1 MQWVT
6 EHLAADGWHVTDVHT
21 QNRGYDLEARRGPQV
36 RCVEVKG
43 VAGQA
48 STSGVRLTSGELTSA
63 RQHGDDY
70 WLYVV
75 DNCIDGEGSLF
86 GHWQDPAS
94 VFRDSFE
101 NVTEYRL
108 AGSALSAAL
117 GHQGGDS

>member
-1 MQWVT
+1 M
-6 EHLAADGWHVTDVHT
+6 ADGWHVIDIHT

-36 RCVEVKG
+36 RCIEVKG

-48 STSGVRLTSGELTSA
+48 SSSGVRLTSGELTSA

-94 VFRDSFE
+94 VFRDSLE
-101 NVTEYRL
+101 DVTEFRL

-117 GHQGGDS
+117 EHQGEGV